1 MGPKLLAFVL
11 GLLLVISVSGAPS
24 TALVRTFSP
33 NQGEDILTWSVA
45 GPLTEIRTVV
55 YATADVYA
63 FGGCEAGYSRLQL
76 KFDISS
82 IPPEVDITSA
92 KLWLYRFAVDNWDG
106 NITLGRVENQE
117 WGETITASEFDA
129 QTLTDEENHVGKFMS
144 HGWDYLNVLTQVEV
158 DENAGNTFTSFRL
171 RWANDD
177 ESEPSLGVDD
187 GRLLFINSEA
197 DELSISFCAS
207 EYNGGGPYLEV
218 TYIPPYPASPW
229 PKFRR
234 GLRNTGLSPYVG
246 PADNTLKWSYS
257 TSTSFDSSPSIGP
270 DGTIYIGGFDNNVYA
285 LNPDGTLKWIYPTGD
300 MIHSSPAIGNDGT
313 IYIGSKGGTS
323 TFYALNPDNT
333 LKWSRSISQVYAPP
347 AIAPDGTI
355 YVGSRDY
362 KLYAF
367 DPDGTVKWSFVTDK
381 YIYSCPAIGPDSTI
395 YFGSFDGKLYALYD
409 NGTLKWSYGIGSYIY
424 ASPAIAE
431 DGTIYI
437 GSAPGAAYS
446 GDLYAINPNGTL
458 KWRFTTGSRI
468 YSSAAIGPDN
478 TIYVGSDN
486 GDLYALYDNGSLK
499 WKYTTG
505 SSVQSSPA
513 VDGNGDIYV
522 GSLDNNLYALY
533 DNGSLKWKYTTGSS
547 VISSPAIDNDG
558 TVYFGS
564 FDGNLYAI
572 RDIHEN

>member
-1 MGPKLLAFVL
+1 MGSKLLASVL
-11 GLLLVISVSGAPS
+11 GLLLLISVHVAPS

-33 NQGEDILTWSVA
+33 NQGEDILAWGVA
-45 GPLTEIRTVV
+45 GPLTEIGTVI

-63 FGGCEAGYSRLQL
+63 FGGGEAGYSRSQL
-76 KFDISS
+76 KFDTSS
-82 IPPEVDITSA
+82 IPPEADITSA
-92 KLWLYRFAVDNWDG
+92 KLWLCRLAADNWDG
-106 NITLGRVENQE
+106 DITLGRIENQE

-129 QTLTDEENHVGKFMS
+129 QTLTDEENHAGKFMS

-158 DENAGNTFTSFRL
+158 DENAGHTFTSFRL

-207 EYNGGGPYLEV
+207 EYNGGSPYLEV
-218 TYIPPYPASPW
+218 TYIPPYLASPW

-234 GLRNTGLSPYVG
+234 DLRNTGLSPHVG

-257 TSTSFDSSPSIGP
+257 TSTSFDSSPSIGL
-270 DGTIYIGGFDNNVYA
+270 DGTIYIGGFDGNVYA
-285 LNPDGTLKWIYPTGD
+285 VNPDGALKWAYPTGY

-333 LKWSRSISQVYAPP
+333 LKWSHSISQVYAPP
-347 AIAPDGTI
+347 AVAPDGTI
-355 YVGSRDY
+355 YVGSRNDNF
-362 KLYAF
+362 YAF
-367 DPDGTVKWSFVTDK
+367 DPDGTVKWSFATGG
-381 YIYSCPAIGPDSTI
+381 YIYSCPAISPDGTI

-424 ASPAIAE
+424 ASPAIAG
-431 DGTIYI
+431 DGTIYV
-437 GSAPGAAYS
+437 GSAPGADG
-446 GDLYAINPNGTL
+446 GDLYAINPDGTF
-458 KWRFTTGSRI
+458 KWKFATGNRV

-486 GDLYALYDNGSLK
+486 GYLYALYDNGSLKWKYTIGYPVQSSPAVDNNGDIYFGSSDGYLYALYDNGSLK

-505 SSVQSSPA
+505 AA
-513 VDGNGDIYV
+513 VN
-522 GSLDNNLYALY
+522 
-533 DNGSLKWKYTTGSS
+533 
-547 VISSPAIDNDG
+547 SSPAIDNDG
-558 TVYFGS
+558 TVYFGTL
-564 FDGNLYAI
+564 DGDLYAI
-572 RDIHEN
+572 EGAHENC